1 MSKNAFRVIFILCQ
15 CIKGYDSRLG
25 ALFEFDNR
33 TGRTERKSLEI
44 LVAQSWIPGNFWMKV
59 DCRCIETRHTI
70 EPVL

>member
-1 MSKNAFRVIFILCQ
+1 MIL
-15 CIKGYDSRLG
+15 DW

-59 DCRCIETRHTI
+59 DCRCIETRHI
-70 EPVL
+70 Q